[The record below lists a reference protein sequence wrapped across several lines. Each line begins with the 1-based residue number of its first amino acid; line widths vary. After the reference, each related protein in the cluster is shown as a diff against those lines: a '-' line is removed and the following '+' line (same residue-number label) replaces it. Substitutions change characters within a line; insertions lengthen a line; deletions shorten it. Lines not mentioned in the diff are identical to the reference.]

1 MANSLREVK
10 QRISSTES
18 TAQITKAM
26 YMVSSSKVK
35 KAERIYK
42 GYQDFMNRKADLV
55 RQMIAKSD
63 EDFVHPLLK
72 DRPVAKTAYLL
83 VTSDRGLAGAYNSS
97 VYKAFEERL
106 QEENQNYD
114 TMICGAIGKQG
125 FAYLKRKGYP
135 LISDAPTLVRDD
147 VMFIDVLPLA
157 NSFIESYLSGEID
170 KLVIV
175 YNHYINSLSLEIRFE
190 ELLPISSLE
199 KMESPRDYIY
209 ETGIEK
215 TLDIVLP
222 MYIQDMIYGIILD
235 AKVSEHSARMNS
247 MRNATDNATEVIAK
261 LQLLY
266 NRARQG
272 AITTELIDIIG
283 GANAIGGDA

>member
-35 KAERIYK
+35 KAEKTFR
-42 GYQDFMNRKADLV
+42 GYQDFMLRKEELV
-55 RQMIAKSD
+55 SQMIAKAS
-63 EDFVHPLLK
+63 EDFEHPLLK
-72 DRPVAKTAYLL
+72 PRPIKKTAFLL

-97 VYKAFEERL
+97 LYKAFEEKL
-106 QEENQNYD
+106 KEENLQKED
-114 TMICGAIGKQG
+114 ILCGSIGKQG
-125 FAYLKRKGYP
+125 HAYLKRNQYP
-135 LISDAPTLVRDD
+135 IISSSPTLIRDD

-157 NSFIESYLSGEID
+157 SSFIDAYLAKEID
-170 KLVIV
+170 KLVIC

-190 ELLPISSLE
+190 ELLPIGSLKKKASSI
-199 KMESPRDYIY
+199 DYIY

-222 MYIQDMIYGIILD
+222 MYIEDMIYGIILD

-247 MRNATDNATEVIAK
+247 MRNATDNANDVIAK